1 MMINVNCNY
10 HHIVKMITQ
19 KENENIKQEINRFD
33 ST

>member
-19 KENENIKQEINRFD
+19 KENENIKQTSILRN
-33 ST
+33 